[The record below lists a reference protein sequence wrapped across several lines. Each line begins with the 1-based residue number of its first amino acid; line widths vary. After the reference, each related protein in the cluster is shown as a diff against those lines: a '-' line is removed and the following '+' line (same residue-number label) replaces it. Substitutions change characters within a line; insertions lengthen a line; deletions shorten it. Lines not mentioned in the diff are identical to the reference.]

1 MTAAQP
7 LKAGLIFETIQQV
20 HPHSDHDQRQ
30 SRDTRTN
37 LSPSRSK
44 RPESTRGREQLH
56 RGAQIQNQ
64 VLRSADLNTTY
75 SAFGS

>member
-1 MTAAQP
+1 MTVAQP

-44 RPESTRGREQLH
+44 RPVNTRTR
-56 RGAQIQNQ
+56 AAPP
-64 VLRSADLNTTY
+64 RSPDPEP
-75 SAFGS
+75 GPEEC